1 MIPKSIRWRL
11 PLSYAGIALLA
22 ALVLGGVLLIVLRGY
37 YAQRER
43 YHLINNARAIGD
55 TLIPLLAQPEVTPEE
70 LQAQVESL
78 SFLSQTRVRILDA
91 DRQVLADSGPFSSS
105 RIRIALGSQ
114 GSDSDLFFRYAFIR
128 PVGEEGIP
136 PDEGRLPVEA
146 EGMPETVEIVV
157 TPIFQPTLP
166 PLPTRSIM
174 PPFPS
179 QRVINSDFSVIGT
192 LQGFDLSGEA
202 GSTVGRRSNQEARI
216 SLYPE
221 PDQLQAIVVLSEGP
235 AYGSEI
241 VSKVAWGW
249 AIAAAVS
256 VILAAAAGWFIS
268 RNINAPLLNLTD
280 VTARMAGGDLSARAD
295 IASKDEF
302 GLLAHSF
309 NQMAEQVEE
318 TVVTLRRFV
327 SDAAHELHTP
337 LTALHTNLELAPDE
351 AFVRRAQAQVERLER
366 LTEGLLDLS
375 RVELGGSQE
384 GHAPLE
390 LVTLVKQASEL
401 YASRAEQA
409 GLAFNL
415 TLPESPVTVR
425 GDRAQLRQVLENLLD
440 NAIKFTPEG
449 GSVGAGIHQHGG
461 QVELWVEDTGI
472 GIPVDDLP
480 RLFDRFHRG
489 GNAAGYPG
497 SGLGL
502 AIAKAIV
509 EHHGGRIEAESV
521 LGEGTRLFFTLPKAP
536 LGVAWSCAGE

>member
-22 ALVLGGVLLIVLRGY
+22 ALALGGVLLIVLRGY

-43 YHLINNARAIGD
+43 NHLINNARAIGD
-55 TLIPLLAQPEVTPEE
+55 TLISLLAQPDVTPEE

-91 DRQVLADSGPFSSS
+91 DRQVLADSGPFNIS
-105 RIRIALGSQ
+105 RIRIALGSR
-114 GSDSDLFFRYAFIR
+114 GSDSDAFIR
-128 PVGEEGIP
+128 LVEEETLPLGER
-136 PDEGRLPVEA
+136 RLPVEE
-146 EGMPETVEIVV
+146 EGMPETDERVV
-157 TPIFQPTLP
+157 TPILRPTLP
-166 PLPTRSIM
+166 PLP
-174 PPFPS
+174 F
-179 QRVINSDFSVIGT
+179 QRVISSDYSVIGT

-202 GSTVGRRSNQEARI
+202 DSAGGRRSNQETRI

-221 PDQLQAIVVLSEGP
+221 PSKLRAIVVLSEGP
-235 AYGSEI
+235 AYGREI

-249 AIAAAVS
+249 AIAAAVA

-268 RNINAPLLNLTD
+268 RSINAPLLNLTG

-318 TVVTLRRFV
+318 TIVTLRRFV

-337 LTALHTNLELAPDE
+337 LTALHTNLELALDE
-351 AFVRRAQAQVERLER
+351 EFVRRAQAQVRRLER

-375 RVELGGSQE
+375 RVEAGGSQE
-384 GHAPLE
+384 KLAPLE
-390 LVTLVKQASEL
+390 LVTLVQQVSEL

-489 GNAAGYPG
+489 CNAAGYPG

-509 EHHGGRIEAESV
+509 ENHGGRIEAESV
-521 LGEGTRLFFTLPKAP
+521 LGEGTRLFFTLVLAENTHPF
-536 LGVAWSCAGE
+536 

>member
-55 TLIPLLAQPEVTPEE
+55 TLIPLLAQPDVTPEE

-91 DRQVLADSGPFSSS
+91 DRQVLADSGPFNSS

-128 PVGEEGIP
+128 PVEEEGIP
-136 PDEGRLPVEA
+136 PDKGRLPVEA

-157 TPIFQPTLP
+157 TPILQPTLP

-202 GSTVGRRSNQEARI
+202 DSMVSRRSNQEARI

-241 VSKVAWGW
+241 VGKVAWGW

-268 RNINAPLLNLTD
+268 RNINAPLLNLTG

-351 AFVRRAQAQVERLER
+351 AFVRRAQAQVKRLER

-375 RVELGGSQE
+375 RVEAGGSQE
-384 GHAPLE
+384 KHAPLE
-390 LVTLVKQASEL
+390 LVTLVQQVSEL

-409 GLAFNL
+409 GLTFNL
-415 TLPESPVTVR
+415 TLPGSPVTVR
-425 GDRAQLRQVLENLLD
+425 GDRAQLRRVLENLLD

-449 GSVGAGIHQHGG
+449 GSVGVGIHQHAR

-489 GNAAGYPG
+489 PNAAGYPG

-509 EHHGGRIEAESV
+509 ENHGGRIKAESV
-521 LGEGTRLFFTLPKAP
+521 LGEGTRLFFTLPKTP
-536 LGVAWSCAGE
+536 

>member
-22 ALVLGGVLLIVLRGY
+22 ALALGGVLLIVLRGY

-43 YHLINNARAIGD
+43 NHLMDNARAIGD
-55 TLIPLLAQPEVTPEE
+55 TLIPLLAQPDVTPEE

-78 SFLSQTRVRILDA
+78 SFLSQTRVRLLDA
-91 DRQVLADSGPFSSS
+91 ARQVLADSGPFNAS
-105 RIRIALGSQ
+105 RIRIALTSQ
-114 GSDSDLFFRYAFIR
+114 GSGSDAFIR
-128 PVGEEGIP
+128 LMEERIVP
-136 PDEGRLPVEA
+136 LRERRFPVEA

-157 TPIFQPTLP
+157 TPIRRPTLP
-166 PLPTRSIM
+166 PFPTRSAL
-174 PPFPS
+174 PSLPS
-179 QRVINSDFSVIGT
+179 QRVINSDFSVVGT
-192 LQGFDLSGEA
+192 LQGFDLSGEEDSA
-202 GSTVGRRSNQEARI
+202 GGRRSNQEARI

-221 PDQLQAIVVLSEGP
+221 PDQLRAIVVLSEGP
-235 AYGSEI
+235 AYGKEI
-241 VSKVAWGW
+241 VGKVAWGW

-268 RNINAPLLNLTD
+268 RNINAPLLNLTG

-295 IASKDEF
+295 VASQDEL
-302 GLLAHSF
+302 GLLAYSF
-309 NQMAEQVEE
+309 NQMAEQVEK

-351 AFVRRAQAQVERLER
+351 EFVRRARVQVRRLER

-375 RVELGGSQE
+375 RVEAGRSQE
-384 GHAPLE
+384 KHTPLE
-390 LVTLVKQASEL
+390 LVTLVKQVSEL

-415 TLPESPVTVR
+415 TLPERPVTVR
-425 GDRAQLRQVLENLLD
+425 GGRAQLRQVLENLLD

-480 RLFDRFHRG
+480 RLFDR
-489 GNAAGYPG
+489 
-497 SGLGL
+497 
-502 AIAKAIV
+502 
-509 EHHGGRIEAESV
+509 
-521 LGEGTRLFFTLPKAP
+521 
-536 LGVAWSCAGE
+536 

>member
-22 ALVLGGVLLIVLRGY
+22 ALALGGVLLIVLRGY

-43 YHLINNARAIGD
+43 NHLINNARAIGD
-55 TLIPLLAQPEVTPEE
+55 TLIQLLAQPDVTPKE

-91 DRQVLADSGPFSSS
+91 NRQVLADSGPFNIS
-105 RIRIALGSQ
+105 RIRIALGSR
-114 GSDSDLFFRYAFIR
+114 GSDSDAFIR
-128 PVGEEGIP
+128 LVEDEIMPLGER
-136 PDEGRLPVEA
+136 RLPVEE
-146 EGMPETVEIVV
+146 EGMPETDERVV
-157 TPIFQPTLP
+157 TPILRPTLH
-166 PLPTRSIM
+166 PLP
-174 PPFPS
+174 F

-202 GSTVGRRSNQEARI
+202 DSAGGRRSNQETRI

-221 PDQLQAIVVLSEGP
+221 PNKLRAIVVLSEGP

-268 RNINAPLLNLTD
+268 RNINAPLLNLTG

-351 AFVRRAQAQVERLER
+351 EFVRRAQAQVRRLER
-366 LTEGLLDLS
+366 LTVGLLDLS
-375 RVELGGSQE
+375 RVEAGGSQE
-384 GHAPLE
+384 KHTSLE
-390 LVTLVKQASEL
+390 LVTLVQQVSEL

-480 RLFDRFHRG
+480 RLFGRFHRG
-489 GNAAGYPG
+489 CNAAGYPG

-509 EHHGGRIEAESV
+509 ENHGGCIEAESV
-521 LGEGTRLFFTLPKAP
+521 LGEGTRLFFTLA
-536 LGVAWSCAGE
+536 LAENTHLF